1 LDGRVRRLLIL
12 ASAMVFLDVAFMS
25 AIAPLLPSYVDDL
38 GLSKAQA
45 GILSA
50 AYAAGTLVAALPA
63 GYVAGRIGPRRTVIV
78 GLALIGGASVVFGLV
93 DEFDALVA
101 ARLVQGAA
109 GALVWSGALT
119 WLVTSAPEENRGSLI
134 GSVLGIAITGAL
146 LGPAL
151 GAAAGSIGT
160 GPAFS
165 AILVISVVL
174 IYFSWSVP
182 DTTPPDTQPLGDVFR
197 TLISRPVLDASL
209 FVVAPSLMF
218 GAVDVIVPLRIN
230 ALGGGH
236 VVIAAG
242 FIGGAA
248 VEAVLA
254 PIAGRTSDRIGRRA
268 PYALGLAICAVSM
281 VAVAV
286 AGSLAGVIGGLIL
299 TSIGA
304 GLCFAP
310 AMTVIADIAEAS
322 ELHQGYAAGLSNIG
336 WAAGQVL
343 GGIGGGVIAEFTGN
357 AATGIAIAVL
367 LALVVIYALRTIEA
381 APAPGVPA

>member
-1 LDGRVRRLLIL
+1 MRRLLIL
-12 ASAMVFLDVAFMS
+12 ASAMVFLDIAFMS
-25 AIAPLLPSYVDDL
+25 AIAPLLPTYVHDL

-45 GILSA
+45 GVLSA

-63 GYVAGRIGPRRTVIV
+63 GYVAGQLGPRRTVIV

-93 DEFDALVA
+93 DQFDALVA

-109 GALVWSGALT
+109 GALIWSGALT
-119 WLVTSAPEENRGSLI
+119 WIVTSAPEDKRGSLI
-134 GSVLGIAITGAL
+134 GTVLGIAITGAL

-165 AILVISVVL
+165 AILAISLVL
-174 IYFSWSVP
+174 IYFSWGVP
-182 DTTPPDTQPLGDVFR
+182 ATSTPDRQPLGDVFR

-218 GAVDVIVPLRIN
+218 GAVDVIVPLRISS
-230 ALGGGH
+230 LGGGH

-248 VEAVLA
+248 LEAVLA
-254 PIAGRTSDRIGRRA
+254 PLAGRASDRIGRRT
-268 PYALGLAICAVSM
+268 PYALGLAICALSM
-281 VAVAV
+281 VVVAV
-286 AGSLAGVIGGLIL
+286 AGSLGGVIGGLVMSSL
-299 TSIGA
+299 GA

-310 AMTVIADIAEAS
+310 AMAVVADIAEDS

-343 GGIGGGVIAEFTGN
+343 GGIGGGVIAELTGN
-357 AATGIAIAVL
+357 AATGIAIAAL
-367 LALVVIYALRTIEA
+367 LGLIVIYALRTIEA
-381 APAPGVPA
+381 EPAPGVAV

>member
-1 LDGRVRRLLIL
+1 MRRLLIL
-12 ASAMVFLDVAFMS
+12 ASAMVFLDIAFMS
-25 AIAPLLPSYVDDL
+25 AIAPLLPGYVHDL

-45 GILSA
+45 GVLSA

-63 GYVAGRIGPRRTVIV
+63 GYVAGGIGPRRTVIV

-93 DEFDALVA
+93 DEFYALVA

-119 WLVTSAPEENRGSLI
+119 WIVTSTPEDERGSLI
-134 GSVLGIAITGAL
+134 GKVLGIAITGAL

-174 IYFSWSVP
+174 IYFSWGVP
-182 DTTPPDTQPLGDVFR
+182 DNSTPDRQPLGDVFR

-209 FVVAPSLMF
+209 FVVAPSVMF
-218 GAVDVIVPLRIN
+218 GAVDVIVPLRIS

-248 VEAVLA
+248 LEATLA
-254 PIAGRTSDRIGRRA
+254 PIAGRASDRIGRRL
-268 PYALGLAICAVSM
+268 PYSIGLAICAVSM
-281 VAVAV
+281 VVVAV
-286 AGSLAGVIGGLIL
+286 AGSLAGVIGGLIVASL
-299 TSIGA
+299 GS

-310 AMTVIADIAEAS
+310 AMAVVADIAEAS
-322 ELHQGYAAGLSNIG
+322 DLHQGYAAGLSNIG

-343 GGIGGGVIAEFTGN
+343 GGIGGGVVAELTGN
-357 AATGIAIAVL
+357 AATGIAIA
-367 LALVVIYALRTIEA
+367 AAIGLVVVYALRTIEA
-381 APAPGVPA
+381 EPAHGVAV

>member
-1 LDGRVRRLLIL
+1 MRRLLIL
-12 ASAMVFLDVAFMS
+12 ASAMVFLDIAFMS
-25 AIAPLLPSYVDDL
+25 AIAPLLPGYVDDL

-63 GYVAGRIGPRRTVIV
+63 GYVAGRIGPRRTVIA
-78 GLALIGGASVVFGLV
+78 GLAVIGGASVVFGLV
-93 DEFDALVA
+93 DNFYALVA
-101 ARLVQGAA
+101 ARLLQGAA

-119 WLVTSAPEENRGSLI
+119 WVVTSASEEKRGSLI
-134 GSVLGIAITGAL
+134 GTVLGIAITGAL

-151 GAAAGSIGT
+151 GAAAGAIGT

-174 IYFSWSVP
+174 IYFSWGVP
-182 DTTPPDTQPLGDVFR
+182 DTAASDRQPLSDVFR

-218 GAVDVIVPLRIN
+218 GAVDVIVPLRID

-248 VEAVLA
+248 LEAILA
-254 PIAGRTSDRIGRRA
+254 PIAGRTSDRIGRRM
-268 PYALGLAICAVSM
+268 PYAVGLTICAVSM
-281 VAVAV
+281 VVIAL

-299 TSIGA
+299 TSVGA

-310 AMTVIADIAEAS
+310 AMTVVADIAEAS

-343 GGIGGGVIAEFTGN
+343 GGIGGGVVAELTGN

-367 LALVVIYALRTIEA
+367 LGLIVIYALRTIEA
-381 APAPGVPA
+381 EPAAEAAVL

>member
-1 LDGRVRRLLIL
+1 MRRLLIL
-12 ASAMVFLDVAFMS
+12 ASAMVFLDIAFMS
-25 AIAPLLPSYVDDL
+25 AIAPLLPSYVSDL

-50 AYAAGTLVAALPA
+50 SYAAGTLVAALPA
-63 GYVAGRIGPRRTVIV
+63 GYVAGRIGPRRTVII

-93 DEFDALVA
+93 DEFYALVG

-119 WLVTSAPEENRGSLI
+119 WIVTSAPEDKRGSLI
-134 GSVLGIAITGAL
+134 GTVLGIAITGAL

-165 AILVISVVL
+165 AILAISLVL
-174 IYFSWSVP
+174 IYFSWGVP
-182 DTTPPDTQPLGDVFR
+182 DTSTPDPQPLGAVFR

-248 VEAVLA
+248 LEAVLA
-254 PIAGRTSDRIGRRA
+254 PLAGRSSDRIGRRL
-268 PYALGLAICAVSM
+268 PYAVGLAICAASM
-281 VAVAV
+281 LVVV
-286 AGSLAGVIGGLIL
+286 LAGSLAGVLGGLAL
-299 TSIGA
+299 TSLGA

-310 AMTVIADIAEAS
+310 AMAVVADIAEDS
-322 ELHQGYAAGLSNIG
+322 DLHQGYAAGLSNIG

-343 GGIGGGVIAEFTGN
+343 GGIGGGIVAELTGN
-357 AATGIAIAVL
+357 AATGIAIAAL
-367 LALVVIYALRTIEA
+367 LSLVVIYALRKIEA
-381 APAPGVPA
+381 EPAPEVAV

>member
-1 LDGRVRRLLIL
+1 MRRLLIL
-12 ASAMVFLDVAFMS
+12 ASAMVFLDIAFMS
-25 AIAPLLPSYVDDL
+25 AIAPLLPGYVHDL

-50 AYAAGTLVAALPA
+50 SYAAGTLVAALPA
-63 GYVAGRIGPRRTVIV
+63 GYVAGRIGPRRTVII

-93 DEFDALVA
+93 DEFYALVA

-119 WLVTSAPEENRGSLI
+119 WLVTSAPEDKRGSLI
-134 GSVLGIAITGAL
+134 GTVLGIAITGAL

-151 GAAAGSIGT
+151 GAAAGTIGT

-165 AILVISVVL
+165 AILVISIVL
-174 IYFSWSVP
+174 IYFSWGVP
-182 DTTPPDTQPLGDVFR
+182 DTSTPDLQPLGEVVR
-197 TLISRPVLDASL
+197 ALVSRPVLNASL

-248 VEAVLA
+248 LEAVLA
-254 PIAGRTSDRIGRRA
+254 PIAGRASDRIGRRL
-268 PYALGLAICAVSM
+268 PYSAGLAICAASM
-281 VAVAV
+281 VAVV
-286 AGSLAGVIGGLIL
+286 LAGSLAGVIGGLVL

-310 AMTVIADIAEAS
+310 AMAVVADIAEAS

-343 GGIGGGVIAEFTGN
+343 GGIGGGVVAELTGN
-357 AATGIAIAVL
+357 VATGIAIAAL
-367 LALVVIYALRTIEA
+367 LALVVVYALRTIEA
-381 APAPGVPA
+381 EPTTEVAV

>member
-1 LDGRVRRLLIL
+1 MRRLLIL
-12 ASAMVFLDVAFMS
+12 ASAMVFLDIAFMT
-25 AIAPLLPSYVDDL
+25 AIAPLLPGYVDDL

-50 AYAAGTLVAALPA
+50 AYAAGTLVVALPA

-78 GLALIGGASVVFGLV
+78 GLALIGAASVVFGLV
-93 DEFDALVA
+93 DEFHALVA

-109 GALVWSGALT
+109 GALVWAGALT
-119 WLVTSAPEENRGSLI
+119 WIVASAPEESRGSLI
-134 GSVLGIAITGAL
+134 GTVLGIAITGAL

-165 AILVISVVL
+165 AILVISAVL
-174 IYFSWSVP
+174 IYFSWGVP
-182 DTTPPDTQPLGDVFR
+182 DTSTPDRQPLGDVFQ

-218 GAVDVIVPLRIN
+218 GAVDVIVPLRIS
-230 ALGGGH
+230 ALGGSH
-236 VVIAAG
+236 VVIAAA

-248 VEAVLA
+248 LEAVLA
-254 PIAGRTSDRIGRRA
+254 PIAGGASDRIGRRL
-268 PYALGLAICAVSM
+268 PYTVGLAICAASIV
-281 VAVAV
+281 VVV
-286 AGSLAGVIGGLIL
+286 LGGSLAVVIGGLIL
-299 TSIGA
+299 TSLGA

-322 ELHQGYAAGLSNIG
+322 ELHQGYAAGLTNIG

-343 GGIGGGVIAEFTGN
+343 GGIGGGVAAELTGN

-367 LALVVIYALRTIEA
+367 LGLVVIYALRTIEVVPVAEVA
-381 APAPGVPA
+381 A

>member
-1 LDGRVRRLLIL
+1 MRRLLIL

-25 AIAPLLPSYVDDL
+25 AIAPLLPGYVDDL

-63 GYVAGRIGPRRTVIV
+63 GYVAGRVGPRRTVIA

-93 DEFDALVA
+93 DNFYPLVA
-101 ARLVQGAA
+101 ARLLQGVA
-109 GALVWSGALT
+109 GALIWSGALT
-119 WLVTSAPEENRGSLI
+119 WVVTSAPEEKRGALI
-134 GSVLGIAITGAL
+134 GTVLGIAITGAL

-174 IYFSWSVP
+174 IYFSWGVP
-182 DTTPPDTQPLGDVFR
+182 DTSLPDIQPLGDVLR
-197 TLISRPVLDASL
+197 TLVSRPVLDASL
-209 FVVAPSLMF
+209 FVIAPSVMF
-218 GAVDVIVPLRIN
+218 GAVDVIVPLRID
-230 ALGGGH
+230 ALGGSQ

-248 VEAVLA
+248 LEAVLA
-254 PIAGRTSDRIGRRA
+254 PLAGRTSDRIGRRM
-268 PYALGLAICAVSM
+268 PYAVGLAICAVSM
-281 VAVAV
+281 VVVAV
-286 AGSLAGVIGGLIL
+286 AGSLAGVLGGLVL
-299 TSIGA
+299 SSIGA

-336 WAAGQVL
+336 WAAGQVIGGVG
-343 GGIGGGVIAEFTGN
+343 GGIVAEFTGN
-357 AATGIAIAVL
+357 AATGIAIGAAL
-367 LALVVIYALRTIEA
+367 GLVVLYALRTIEA
-381 APAPGVPA
+381 EPVAEAAL

>member
-1 LDGRVRRLLIL
+1 MRRLLIL
-12 ASAMVFLDVAFMS
+12 ASAMVFLDIAFMS
-25 AIAPLLPSYVDDL
+25 AIAPLLPSYVHDL

-63 GYVAGRIGPRRTVIV
+63 GYVAGRLGPRRTVII
-78 GLALIGGASVVFGLV
+78 GLALIGAASVVFGLV
-93 DEFDALVA
+93 DEFHALVA

-119 WLVTSAPEENRGSLI
+119 WLVTSAPEDKRGSLI
-134 GSVLGIAITGAL
+134 GTVLGIAITGAL

-151 GAAAGSIGT
+151 GAAAGTIGT

-174 IYFSWSVP
+174 IYFSWGVP
-182 DTTPPDTQPLGDVFR
+182 DTSMPDRQPLGDVFHA
-197 TLISRPVLDASL
+197 LISRPVLDASL

-230 ALGGGH
+230 SLGGGH

-248 VEAVLA
+248 LEAVLA
-254 PIAGRTSDRIGRRA
+254 PLAGRASDRIGRRT
-268 PYALGLAICAVSM
+268 PYALGLAICALSM
-281 VAVAV
+281 IVIAV
-286 AGSLAGVIGGLIL
+286 AGSLAGVLGGLVL
-299 TSIGA
+299 SSLGA

-310 AMTVIADIAEAS
+310 AMAVVADIAEDS

-343 GGIGGGVIAEFTGN
+343 GGIGGGVIAELTGN
-357 AATGIAIAVL
+357 AATGIAIAAL
-367 LALVVIYALRTIEA
+367 LGLVVIYALRTIEA
-381 APAPGVPA
+381 EPAPGVPA

>member
-1 LDGRVRRLLIL
+1 MRRLLIL
-12 ASAMVFLDVAFMS
+12 ASAMVFLDIAFMS

-38 GLSKAQA
+38 GLNKAQA

-63 GYVAGRIGPRRTVIV
+63 GYVAGRIGPRRTVIA
-78 GLALIGGASVVFGLV
+78 GLALIGAASVVFGLV
-93 DEFDALVA
+93 DDFYALVA

-119 WLVTSAPEENRGSLI
+119 WVVTSTPEEERGSLI
-134 GSVLGIAITGAL
+134 GTVLGIAITGAL

-174 IYFSWSVP
+174 IYFSWGVP
-182 DTTPPDTQPLGDVFR
+182 DTSTPDLQPLGDVFQ
-197 TLISRPVLDASL
+197 TLISRPVVDASL

-230 ALGGGH
+230 ALGGDH

-248 VEAVLA
+248 LEAVLA
-254 PIAGRTSDRIGRRA
+254 PLAGRASDRIGRRL
-268 PYALGLAICAVSM
+268 PYSVGLAICAVSM
-281 VAVAV
+281 VVVAV
-286 AGSLAGVIGGLIL
+286 AGTLAGVIGGLIL
-299 TSIGA
+299 TSLGA

-310 AMTVIADIAEAS
+310 AMAVVADIAEAS
-322 ELHQGYAAGLSNIG
+322 DLHQGYAAGLSNIG

-343 GGIGGGVIAEFTGN
+343 GGIGGGVVAELTGN
-357 AATGIAIAVL
+357 AATGIAIAAVL
-367 LALVVIYALRTIEA
+367 GVMVIYALRTIEA
-381 APAPGVPA
+381 EPVAGAPA

>member
-1 LDGRVRRLLIL
+1 MRRLLIL
-12 ASAMVFLDVAFMS
+12 ASAMVFLDIAFMS

-50 AYAAGTLVAALPA
+50 SYAAGTLVAALPA
-63 GYVAGRIGPRRTVIV
+63 GYVAGRIGPRRTVIA

-93 DEFDALVA
+93 DDFYALVA
-101 ARLVQGAA
+101 ARLVQGGA

-119 WLVTSAPEENRGSLI
+119 WIVTSAPEEKRGSLI
-134 GSVLGIAITGAL
+134 GTVLGIAITGAL

-151 GAAAGSIGT
+151 GAAAGAIGT

-165 AILVISVVL
+165 AILVIAVVL
-174 IYFSWSVP
+174 IFFSWGVP
-182 DTTPPDTQPLGDVFR
+182 DNSTPDRQPLGDVFR
-197 TLISRPVLDASL
+197 TMISRPVLDASL
-209 FVVAPSLMF
+209 FVIAPSVMF

-236 VVIAAG
+236 IVIAAS

-248 VEAVLA
+248 LEAVLA

-281 VAVAV
+281 VVVAV
-286 AGSLAGVIGGLIL
+286 AGSLAGVIAGLIL
-299 TSIGA
+299 ASLGS

-310 AMTVIADIAEAS
+310 AMTVVADIAEDS

-343 GGIGGGVIAEFTGN
+343 GGIGGGVVAEFTGN
-357 AATGIAIAVL
+357 AATGIAIGVA
-367 LALVVIYALRTIEA
+367 LALVVIYALRMIEA
-381 APAPGVPA
+381 EPATEAAAG

>member
-1 LDGRVRRLLIL
+1 MRRLLIL
-12 ASAMVFLDVAFMS
+12 ASAMVFLDIAFMT
-25 AIAPLLPSYVDDL
+25 AIAPLLPGYVDDL

-63 GYVAGRIGPRRTVIV
+63 GYVAGRIGPRRTAIV

-93 DEFDALVA
+93 NEFYALVA

-109 GALVWSGALT
+109 GALIWSGALT
-119 WLVTSAPEENRGSLI
+119 WVVTSAPEEKRGSLI
-134 GSVLGIAITGAL
+134 GTVLGIAITGAL

-151 GAAAGSIGT
+151 GAAAGLIGT

-174 IYFSWSVP
+174 IYFSWGVP
-182 DTTPPDTQPLGDVFR
+182 DNSTPDRQPLGEVFR

-209 FVVAPSLMF
+209 FVVAPSVMF
-218 GAVDVIVPLRIN
+218 GAVDVIVPLRID
-230 ALGGGH
+230 ALGGSH
-236 VVIAAG
+236 VVIAAS

-248 VEAVLA
+248 LEAVLA
-254 PIAGRTSDRIGRRA
+254 PIAGRTSDRIGSRA
-268 PYALGLAICAVSM
+268 PYALGLAICAASM
-281 VAVAV
+281 VVVAV
-286 AGSLAGVIGGLIL
+286 GGSLGEVIAGLIL
-299 TSIGA
+299 ASLGA

-310 AMTVIADIAEAS
+310 AITVVADIAEAS

-343 GGIGGGVIAEFTGN
+343 GGIGGGVVAELTGN
-357 AATGIAIAVL
+357 AATGIAIAVAL
-367 LALVVIYALRTIEA
+367 GLVVIYALRTIEA
-381 APAPGVPA
+381 GPAPGVVG

>member
-1 LDGRVRRLLIL
+1 MRRLLIL
-12 ASAMVFLDVAFMS
+12 ASAMVFLDIAFMS
-25 AIAPLLPSYVDDL
+25 AIAPLLPGYVHDL

-50 AYAAGTLVAALPA
+50 SYAAGTLVAALPA
-63 GYVAGRIGPRRTVIV
+63 GYVAGRIGPRRTVIA

-93 DEFDALVA
+93 DEFYALVA

-119 WLVTSAPEENRGSLI
+119 WVVTSTPEEERGSLI
-134 GSVLGIAITGAL
+134 GTVLGIAITGAL

-151 GAAAGSIGT
+151 GAAAGTIGT

-165 AILVISVVL
+165 AILAISVVL
-174 IYFSWSVP
+174 IYFSWGVP
-182 DTTPPDTQPLGDVFR
+182 DTSTPDRQPLGDVFR
-197 TLISRPVLDASL
+197 TLVSRPVLDALL
-209 FVVAPSLMF
+209 FVVAPSVMF
-218 GAVDVIVPLRIN
+218 GAVDVIVPLRIS

-248 VEAVLA
+248 LEAVLA
-254 PIAGRTSDRIGRRA
+254 PLAGRASDRIGRRL
-268 PYALGLAICAVSM
+268 PYAVGLAICAASM
-281 VAVAV
+281 VAVVV
-286 AGSLAGVIGGLIL
+286 AGSLAGVIGGLVL
-299 TSIGA
+299 TSLGA

-310 AMTVIADIAEAS
+310 AMAVVADIAEAS
-322 ELHQGYAAGLSNIG
+322 DLHQGYAAGLSNIG

-343 GGIGGGVIAEFTGN
+343 GGIGGGVVAELTGN
-357 AATGIAIAVL
+357 VATGIAIA
-367 LALVVIYALRTIEA
+367 AAIGLVAIYALRTIEA
-381 APAPGVPA
+381 EPLPGVAA

>member
-1 LDGRVRRLLIL
+1 MRRLLIL
-12 ASAMVFLDVAFMS
+12 ASAMVFLDIAFMS
-25 AIAPLLPSYVDDL
+25 AIAPLLPSYVHDL

-45 GILSA
+45 GVLSA

-63 GYVAGRIGPRRTVIV
+63 GYVAGRIGPRRTVII
-78 GLALIGGASVVFGLV
+78 GLALIGAASVVFGLV
-93 DEFDALVA
+93 DEFYALVA

-109 GALVWSGALT
+109 GALIWSGALT
-119 WLVTSAPEENRGSLI
+119 WLVTSAPEEKRGSLI
-134 GSVLGIAITGAL
+134 GTVLGIAITGAL

-182 DTTPPDTQPLGDVFR
+182 DTAAPDRQALGEVFR
-197 TLISRPVLDASL
+197 TLVSRPVLDASL

-230 ALGGGH
+230 ALGGSD

-248 VEAVLA
+248 LEAVLA
-254 PIAGRTSDRIGRRA
+254 PLAGRASDRIGRRL
-268 PYALGLAICAVSM
+268 PYAVGLAVCAVSM
-281 VAVAV
+281 VVVAV

-299 TSIGA
+299 TSLGA

-310 AMTVIADIAEAS
+310 AMTVVADIAEQS
-322 ELHQGYAAGLSNIG
+322 DLHQGYAAGLSNIG

-343 GGIGGGVIAEFTGN
+343 GGIGGGVIAEVTGN

-367 LALVVIYALRTIEA
+367 LGLVVVYSLRTIEA
-381 APAPGVPA
+381 EPAPAVVG